1 MFFGNVS
8 TNMFFGKRDTAWN
21 YMSHGSTFSV
31 ATSLWAT
38 QSGSLNPSM
47 GKWFFSSPNIQAG
60 SEAHPS
66 SYSMGTRVLS

>member
-47 GKWFFSSPNIQAG
+47 GK
-60 SEAHPS
+60 
-66 SYSMGTRVLS
+66 